1 MKSKT
6 YQKEGWL
13 ILEEY
18 IKSFG
23 ESTEDVENEKS
34 LESEDLKFNL
44 QNKDKS
50 ESNIDSSSEAL
61 TDFFEALVADV
72 PEPSEEEVRSGIE
85 KILGRTHPDT
95 ETDEKVKNG
104 KTKVFLKALFVAAL
118 LSALS
123 FSCLFAIGSKHNISI
138 ENGFVT
144 FAKDTVKIVFFDNDS
159 GEKEYITVDAL
170 LNDLESH
177 GYSNILL
184 PQEFVNRSDEYKAS
198 VPVYFDYSDG
208 QVSFEILNK
217 NELYCFEIR
226 HCDSRLKEYDFI
238 DVVDAE
244 TICVGDVCIYV
255 FNLDNEDLTIDFI
268 WENNRYLIKTN
279 VSYSDFIEIVKTIGT
294 GE

>member
-144 FAKDTVKIVFFDNDS
+144 FAKDTVKIVFFEEEN
-159 GEKEYITVDAL
+159 GEYITVDAL
-170 LNDLESH
+170 LTDLEYN
-177 GYSNILL
+177 GFEDVLL
-184 PQEFVNRSDEYKAS
+184 PEEFVTKSDKYKVSVPEYRDSEMGQQVTFSFIDDVGKCSFTVYDYKNKLVAFDYKNMDDAYTMKVDDICIYAFEFEDESTIEYVHNNLYYLISSNRSCSEM
-198 VPVYFDYSDG
+198 
-208 QVSFEILNK
+208 
-217 NELYCFEIR
+217 
-226 HCDSRLKEYDFI
+226 
-238 DVVDAE
+238 
-244 TICVGDVCIYV
+244 
-255 FNLDNEDLTIDFI
+255 
-268 WENNRYLIKTN
+268 
-279 VSYSDFIEIVKTIGT
+279 IEIVKSINF

>member
-104 KTKVFLKALFVAAL
+104 KTKVFFKALFVAAL

-144 FAKDTVKIVFFDNDS
+144 FAKDTVKIVFFEEEN
-159 GEKEYITVDAL
+159 GEYITVDAL
-170 LNDLESH
+170 LTDLEYN
-177 GYSNILL
+177 GFEDVLL
-184 PQEFVNRSDEYKAS
+184 PEEFVTKSDKYKVSMPEYRDS
-198 VPVYFDYSDG
+198 EMGP
-208 QVSFEILNK
+208 QVT
-217 NELYCFEIR
+217 
-226 HCDSRLKEYDFI
+226 FI
-238 DVVDAE
+238 VVDNEHQYSFTIHNYENKATTYSFKGFDDASTIIVEGVHIYIFDFENTSSAE
-244 TICVGDVCIYV
+244 
-255 FNLDNEDLTIDFI
+255 FI
-268 WENNRYLIKTN
+268 HNGLRYAVI
-279 VSYSDFIEIVKTIGT
+279 SDRSFSEMVELVKTLNFGV
-294 GE
+294 